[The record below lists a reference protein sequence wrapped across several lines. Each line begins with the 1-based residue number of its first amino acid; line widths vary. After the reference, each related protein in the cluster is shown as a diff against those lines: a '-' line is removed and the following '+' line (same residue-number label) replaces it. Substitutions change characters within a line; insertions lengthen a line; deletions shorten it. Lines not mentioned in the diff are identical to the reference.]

1 MITNRIAASLTAA
14 IFAMG
19 MIHVSATSISEGN
32 LKLDYDNGKLT
43 LYHNGFAAF
52 NDIYSTATY
61 NFEGEETKSISSKDY
76 APMVTVTTALK
87 EFGDQ
92 NEFGEGQ
99 VLKFVHTGDGM
110 QFVRTYAMY
119 PGLSYVIAQ
128 ASVVSTNGKTI
139 YSNCLVPMTVGE
151 NTDLPEANNNRIL
164 WVPFENDGHQAYG
177 CQTISTS
184 REYTSVSHE
193 VGCTFNIDS
202 RFGLVAGSVD
212 HDNWKNGVTVTGN
225 YGRRILKFE
234 CLSGLSSE
242 LTHDQIPHGKLHG
255 QKVSSARFMFG
266 AFDDWREGLY
276 AFADANATVVPP
288 MEWKDGNPI
297 GWSSYGSHQAKVN
310 LEGVHGCARFLK
322 DELFDKGFHNANG
335 QTAISL
341 DAFGEDNISASN
353 LKRLATQYFA
363 PENKSYNYGGQ
374 KYTGTNQILGLYG
387 GPFVIWDWT
396 LDSQVYGAP
405 EYTNRDMALKVNGQI
420 QPVWYNNSGC
430 HYIASDPT
438 HPAMEKL
445 IKAVFKKY
453 NDLGAKYVKIDFMN
467 SGIVQ
472 GDSYYNPEITT
483 GVQAYNY
490 GMKMIREEAEK
501 YGMYVVLAM
510 SPAFPYQYTQGRRTC
525 CDRFSEIGESEFVM
539 NSISYGFWMDRLY
552 KVLDPDQLVFYKND
566 SGLKETEGENRARA
580 TTGVVTGA
588 YIFGDNYCETAPKD
602 DNGNI
607 VGHPVESKERARLIM
622 GNERVNEYVRTHTGA
637 FTPVPGNEYNSPYRS
652 ETVFVRHDDNATYV
666 AVFNFSSSATKRG
679 ELKFTTLGI
688 PVGKYN
694 KIQELWSGDFVSM
707 NSGNNGFS
715 YEIGPKD
722 AHIYKLYNTSS
733 GIEDLAVDGGT
744 EDARLNVAL
753 DGEGRCQVAAA
764 KKMTEVAVYGS
775 DGRLLGQASHPDG
788 AAGISVSLA
797 GSPRIAIVKAVMAD
811 GTIAVVKAAR
821 R

>member
-1 MITNRIAASLTAA
+1 
-14 IFAMG
+14 
-19 MIHVSATSISEGN
+19 
-32 LKLDYDNGKLT
+32 
-43 LYHNGFAAF
+43 
-52 NDIYSTATY
+52 
-61 NFEGEETKSISSKDY
+61 
-76 APMVTVTTALK
+76 
-87 EFGDQ
+87 
-92 NEFGEGQ
+92 
-99 VLKFVHTGDGM
+99 
-110 QFVRTYAMY
+110 
-119 PGLSYVIAQ
+119 
-128 ASVVSTNGKTI
+128 
-139 YSNCLVPMTVGE
+139 
-151 NTDLPEANNNRIL
+151 
-164 WVPFENDGHQAYG
+164 
-177 CQTISTS
+177 
-184 REYTSVSHE
+184 
-193 VGCTFNIDS
+193 
-202 RFGLVAGSVD
+202 
-212 HDNWKNGVTVTGN
+212 
-225 YGRRILKFE
+225 
-234 CLSGLSSE
+234 
-242 LTHDQIPHGKLHG
+242 
-255 QKVSSARFMFG
+255 
-266 AFDDWREGLY
+266 
-276 AFADANATVVPP
+276 
-288 MEWKDGNPI
+288 
-297 GWSSYGSHQAKVN
+297 
-310 LEGVHGCARFLK
+310 
-322 DELFDKGFHNANG
+322 
-335 QTAISL
+335 
-341 DAFGEDNISASN
+341 
-353 LKRLATQYFA
+353 
-363 PENKSYNYGGQ
+363 
-374 KYTGTNQILGLYG
+374 
-387 GPFVIWDWT
+387 
-396 LDSQVYGAP
+396 
-405 EYTNRDMALKVNGQI
+405 
-420 QPVWYNNSGC
+420 
-430 HYIASDPT
+430 
-438 HPAMEKL
+438 
-445 IKAVFKKY
+445 
-453 NDLGAKYVKIDFMN
+453 MN

-679 ELKFTTLGI
+679 DLKFTTLGI

-775 DGRLLGQASHPDG
+775 DGRLLGQASRPDG